1 MHIPHMLLVE
11 AESHEDAVTMAN
23 LWVNQGEYSSPCDWS
38 DWSEVG
44 GRWEGMFDG
53 KDTVCYAENAELFDK
68 HLQEFQET
76 IQATKERYLSEV
88 ANLTISEIILM
99 HENDKYGLELYRAT
113 RALELVSDIYNPDK
127 QIYDTVEYTSK
138 LEAFRKRC
146 ADNPSQQYA
155 VVWDF
160 HF

>member
-11 AESHEDAVTMAN
+11 AESHEDAVSMATM
-23 LWVNQGEYSSPCDWS
+23 WVNQEDYNPCQWS

-44 GRWEGMFDG
+44 GRWAGMFDG

-76 IQATKERYLSEV
+76 MQQTKERYLSEV
-88 ANLTISEIILM
+88 GDMTISEIILM
-99 HENDKYGLELYRAT
+99 HDNDKYGLDLYRAQ
-113 RALELVSDIYNPDK
+113 RALQLVGGEYNHDK
-127 QIYDTVEYTSK
+127 QIYDTVEYTSD

-146 ADNPSQQYA
+146 ADEPAQQYA

>member
-11 AESHEDAVTMAN
+11 AESHEDAVSMATM
-23 LWVNQGEYSSPCDWS
+23 WVNQEDYNPCDWS

-44 GRWEGMFDG
+44 GRWAGMFDD

-76 IQATKERYLSEV
+76 IQQTKERYLSEV
-88 ANLTISEIILM
+88 GDMTISEIMLM
-99 HENDKYGLELYRAT
+99 HDNDKYGLDLYRAQ
-113 RALELVSDIYNPDK
+113 RVLQLVGGEYNHDK
-127 QIYDTVEYTSK
+127 QIYDTVEYTSN

-146 ADNPSQQYA
+146 ADNPAQQYA

>member
-11 AESHEDAVTMAN
+11 AESHEDAVSMATM
-23 LWVNQGEYSSPCDWS
+23 WVNQEDYNPCDWS

-76 IQATKERYLSEV
+76 MQATKERYLSDV
-88 ANLTISEIILM
+88 ADLTISEIILM
-99 HENDKYGLELYRAT
+99 HENDKYGLDLYRAT
-113 RALELVSDIYNPDK
+113 RALEMAYGKYNHDQ
-127 QIYDTVEYTSK
+127 QIYDTVEYTTN